1 MTEEGFKRAKEL
13 DRLIN
18 EAKDNKRG
26 LENLVKRVE
35 EIGITRFKGIQ
46 IKINES
52 WCYTP
57 EGSVDIFDFT
67 DFLRKEIDCLDNIIT
82 VYKKEFDEL

>member
-1 MTEEGFKRAKEL
+1 MTLDGFKRAREL

-18 EAKDNKRG
+18 EAKDNKRS
-26 LENLVKRVE
+26 LENIVKRVE
-35 EIGITRFKGIQ
+35 EIGITQFRIQ

-52 WCYTP
+52 WCCTP
-57 EGSVDIFDFT
+57 EGSVDISDFT

-82 VYKKEFDEL
+82 VYEKEFAEL

>member
-1 MTEEGFKRAKEL
+1 MTLKGFKRAREL

-18 EAKDNKRG
+18 EAKDNKRS
-26 LENLVKRVE
+26 LENIAKRVE
-35 EIGITRFKGIQ
+35 EVGVGCFKGIA

-57 EGSVDIFDFT
+57 EGSVDISDFT
-67 DFLRKEIDCLDNIIT
+67 DFLKKEVDCLENIIT
-82 VYKKEFDEL
+82 VYEQEFAEL